1 MHHATPLITTIVGGL
16 VLAFILGMIANK
28 LRISPL
34 VGYLLAGVLAGP
46 FTPGFVA
53 DTKLAPELAELGV
66 ILLMFGVG
74 LHFSL
79 KDLMAVKSIA
89 IPGAIAQIGV
99 ATLLGMALSAVLGWS
114 IMTGIVFGLCL
125 STASTVVLLRALE
138 ERQLIDSQRGQ
149 IAIGW
154 LIVED
159 LVMVLTLVLLPAVAG
174 MMEKENIGFASL
186 ALDMSITIGKVVA
199 FIAIM
204 MLVGRR
210 LVPWIMKNLVIQTA
224 KIGDFINATP
234 LLAYLQ
240 KSDVLVSR
248 SVGALAK
255 HDETIEQIYFI
266 EQHKRNLWRKLC
278 FACRIMNRYDNVY
291 LLQPNSVNL
300 FFSAVC
306 NAKNKQFLTIYT
318 RRWYHGIFY
327 VAADGTVEHGKKT
340 LSVTNYLKLADRA
353 LTWQDS
359 PKHATK
365 PLFEPT
371 TWPAILDKP
380 DVIRIGISIAAG
392 NKAKT
397 VPPVIWKRI
406 VDQLADLPCEF
417 YVFGAPNEQS
427 WMDDIT
433 RLYGEIP
440 NFINLIGKISLE
452 ELPWA
457 ISKMDCY
464 IASDSGNVYIADAV
478 GVPVVLL
485 FGPCCHYEQRPL
497 GNVLLIGNDDN
508 ICSYVFETRYY
519 FPQEREALFSVTDSA
534 LHDLQQFIRT
544 LPKARS
550 LASAT
555 DAQGN

>member
-1 MHHATPLITTIVGGL
+1 MSYV
-16 VLAFILGMIANK
+16 F
-28 LRISPL
+28 
-34 VGYLLAGVLAGP
+34 LL
-46 FTPGFVA
+46 
-53 DTKLAPELAELGV
+53 
-66 ILLMFGVG
+66 ILLFPVK
-74 LHFSL
+74 LIRKLFR
-79 KDLMAVKSIA
+79 KD
-89 IPGAIAQIGV
+89 
-99 ATLLGMALSAVLGWS
+99 
-114 IMTGIVFGLCL
+114 TG
-125 STASTVVLLRALE
+125 
-138 ERQLIDSQRGQ
+138 
-149 IAIGW
+149 
-154 LIVED
+154 
-159 LVMVLTLVLLPAVAG
+159 
-174 MMEKENIGFASL
+174 
-186 ALDMSITIGKVVA
+186 
-199 FIAIM
+199 
-204 MLVGRR
+204 
-210 LVPWIMKNLVIQTA
+210 KNLVIQTA

-240 KSDVLVSR
+240 KSDVLISR

-300 FFSAVC
+300 FFAAVC
-306 NAKNKQFLTIYT
+306 NAKNKQFLSIYT

-327 VAADGTVEHGKKT
+327 LAADGTVEHGKKT
-340 LSVTNYLKLADRA
+340 LSVTNYLKLADRS

-365 PLFEPT
+365 PLFKPT

-380 DVIRIGISIAAG
+380 GVIRIGISIAAG

-417 YVFGAPNEQS
+417 YVFSAPNEQS

-433 RLYGEIP
+433 RLYGDIP

-497 GNVLLIGNDDN
+497 GNVMLIGNDDN